1 LSQRVP
7 PLKCLIGGEQ
17 TLATECSE
25 CGSAAG
31 RQCIKVREE
40 LIRLHHHS
48 FEVPDRI
55 LRNGL
60 TGCAPDSAIR
70 SAVHSFLLEQ
80 SRLSNDVARKDQ
92 EDDGAYQRVASAD

>member
-1 LSQRVP
+1 VL
-7 PLKCLIGGEQ
+7 
-17 TLATECSE
+17 
-25 CGSAAG
+25 
-31 RQCIKVREE
+31 EE

-48 FEVPDRI
+48 SVVPDRI

-92 EDDGAYQRVASAD
+92 EDNGAYRRVASADRP